1 MGIFEV
7 FLIGIGLAMDAFAVS
22 LTEGLTLKKLRMKS
36 IMRAALTFG
45 IFQAFMP
52 FLGWFI
58 GGFVSHTMS
67 AYANYIAFLLLT
79 IVGGKM
85 LLEARK
91 EEKEE
96 EEERTEKDEPSSNI
110 IMLGIAT
117 SIDALA
123 IGFTFSLTPH
133 FHIYEAIAI
142 IGVVTFAI
150 SAMGVYFGHRFGQML
165 GSKAEY
171 FGGIILV
178 GMGVKAL
185 F

>member
-1 MGIFEV
+1 MGIFEI

-22 LTEGLTLKKLRMKS
+22 LTEGLTLKRLKFNS
-36 IMRAALTFG
+36 IMKPALVFG

-52 FLGWFI
+52 LLGWFI
-58 GGFVSHTMS
+58 GGFVSHSMS

-85 LLEARK
+85 ILEARK
-91 EEKEE
+91 EEKDE
-96 EEERTEKDEPSSNI
+96 EEERTEQDEPSSNI
-110 IMLGIAT
+110 FMLGIAT

-123 IGFTFSLTPH
+123 IGFTFSLIPNFDITA
-133 FHIYEAIAI
+133 AIAI
-142 IGVVTFAI
+142 IGTVTFAI
-150 SAMGVYFGHRFGQML
+150 AATGVYFGHKFGQML

-171 FGGIILV
+171 LGGIILV
-178 GMGVKAL
+178 IMGIKAL